1 MASNGSDLSDR
12 SDLSASTALQD
23 VRPAG
28 RTPLR
33 ATADNAL
40 KIVVVGGFGVGKTTL
55 VGSVSEIRPLNTEEV
70 MTRAGEGIDPA
81 GSWGK
86 RSTTVAFDFGRITL
100 SERQVLYLFGAPG
113 QERFWFLWDRLFSG
127 ALGAVVLVD
136 TRRLEDS
143 WYAIDRLEHHG
154 TPFIVARNNFGEPG
168 HTLEQVR
175 EALDLP
181 PEVPLV
187 DCDARDRE
195 SGKRVL
201 IELVHHLAALAGA
214 DAAALAALAEPG
226 TPVGPA
232 AAGEFGTPVG
242 PAAAAVPGAPD
253 AIYEEST
260 P

>member
-1 MASNGSDLSDR
+1 MASNGSDLRD
-12 SDLSASTALQD
+12 A
-23 VRPAG
+23 RPAA

-136 TRRLEDS
+136 TRRLEES

-181 PEVPLV
+181 PEVPMV

-201 IELVHHLAALAGA
+201 IALVHHLAALAGA
-214 DAAALAALAEPG
+214 GPEALAGIDPPA
-226 TPVGPA
+226 GPA
-232 AAGEFGTPVG
+232 VPVE
-242 PAAAAVPGAPD
+242 AVPVEAVPVEAVPTAPVEAVPTAPAGAPD